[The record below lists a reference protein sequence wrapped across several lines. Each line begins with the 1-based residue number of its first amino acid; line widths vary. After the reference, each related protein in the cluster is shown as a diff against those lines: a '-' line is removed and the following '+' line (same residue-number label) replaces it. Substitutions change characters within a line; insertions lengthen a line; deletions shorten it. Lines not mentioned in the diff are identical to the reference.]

1 MGKVNVTKGGNL
13 YQYRFEIAPQR
24 GARKFINKSG
34 FKTKQDAYVTGMKA
48 FNEYMNTG
56 KKFFLN
62 TCHKLVILKNILK
75 LALIPF
81 LYKQKNRHEI
91 MSIYFS
97 LQFLYNTMLGHFFR
111 TVNGQSEIF

>member
-13 YQYRFEIAPQR
+13 YQYRFEIAPQ
-24 GARKFINKSG
+24 GGFRKFINKSG
-34 FKTKQDAYVTGMKA
+34 FKTKQDAYVAGMKA

-56 KKFFLN
+56 KKIFLN

-81 LYKQKNRHEI
+81 LYKQKK
-91 MSIYFS
+91 
-97 LQFLYNTMLGHFFR
+97 
-111 TVNGQSEIF
+111 

>member
-1 MGKVNVTKGGNL
+1 MGKVNEGIYINIDLKQLHKGELENL
-13 YQYRFEIAPQR
+13 LT
-24 GARKFINKSG
+24 N
-34 FKTKQDAYVTGMKA
+34 QDAYVAGMKA

-81 LYKQKNRHEI
+81 LYKQKKQTRNYVYLFLSTI
-91 MSIYFS
+91 S
-97 LQFLYNTMLGHFFR
+97 L
-111 TVNGQSEIF
+111 

>member
-1 MGKVNVTKGGNL
+1 MGKVNVTKRGNL
-13 YQYRFEIAPQR
+13 YQYRFEIAPQ
-24 GARKFINKSG
+24 GGVRKSC
-34 FKTKQDAYVTGMKA
+34 FKTKQDAYVAGMKA

-81 LYKQKNRHEI
+81 LYKQKK
-91 MSIYFS
+91 
-97 LQFLYNTMLGHFFR
+97 
-111 TVNGQSEIF
+111 